1 MYQKI
6 LLRPRLTPQRT
17 SLCYP
22 LKERHFNSWKD
33 KKGFLIM
40 PPTSFLGFSIQ
51 WNNYEQL
58 FKQWNNYSPIRN
70 WEKVW
75 LTEVSQELRSTQP
88 RTTDRKDTSSHTIHN
103 FIFEQDINN
112 LLKQIKIKASN
123 TIQLIQYFVR
133 SENC

>member
-1 MYQKI
+1 M
-6 LLRPRLTPQRT
+6 
-17 SLCYP
+17 
-22 LKERHFNSWKD
+22 
-33 KKGFLIM
+33 
-40 PPTSFLGFSIQ
+40 
-51 WNNYEQL
+51 
-58 FKQWNNYSPIRN
+58 KQWNNYSPIRN
-70 WEKVW
+70 REKVW

-88 RTTDRKDTSSHTIHN
+88 RTTDRKDKSSHTIHN